1 MIKRVHIEVIQ
12 YTRSEITL
20 DIGGRPNFYA
30 LQIVIQDTD
39 YLILYKYLLKD
50 NSGILSS
57 LREQIHNLVD
67 LDKAESEKR
76 K

>member
-30 LQIVIQDTD
+30 L
-39 YLILYKYLLKD
+39 
-50 NSGILSS
+50 
-57 LREQIHNLVD
+57 
-67 LDKAESEKR
+67 
-76 K
+76 